1 MVPTFLSW
9 LLFFISLSV
18 AIIQYEYWIKFYL
31 KSDRKEIKMCLWIPK
46 TLKNE
51 KREKPRAI
59 EEKAKKNVQYF
70 RELKKEAKR
79 ERITNTP

>member
-1 MVPTFLSW
+1 
-9 LLFFISLSV
+9 
-18 AIIQYEYWIKFYL
+18 
-31 KSDRKEIKMCLWIPK
+31 MCLWIPK